1 VPLEADVVRAGRDPD
16 SLAGRARAVG
26 LIAAGLAGCW
36 LLSVALGGAAHIA
49 PHWFYL
55 PIMWA
60 GMRFGRRGAALTA
73 SAALVIAGPLLPAD
87 VGTWAPQEVSDWVSR
102 GVFFLGIGLVV
113 AQLFVRLRQ
122 AGETD
127 VHAAEL
133 RARLFAQAR
142 FQVLVET
149 SSDVITV
156 LDDDGS
162 VVSRDGPVLAV
173 FGDAAASLD
182 GGRLDELLHPDDR
195 ARLQQTI
202 TTLLAGRGGSH
213 TLLVRVGDGAGGWR
227 HLESTIRDLRAQP
240 AVGGL
245 VLTSRDITERT
256 VLERALQ
263 HQAQHDALT
272 GLPNRL
278 LLADRFAQAL
288 APAAQVDTPTG
299 LLLIDL
305 DRFKDINDSLGHHVG
320 DAVLIQVA
328 GRLTAALRDTDTVA
342 RLGGDEFAVLL
353 PQVDG
358 MPGALVAAEKI
369 RTALEPPFNVGGIEL
384 SVEAS
389 IGAVT
394 SDRHGTDGV
403 ELLQRADIAVYAA
416 KRKGGRA
423 VAFSPADQTSSSA
436 RLSLLGELRGALN
449 AGELVLHYQP
459 KIGLVDGELCGV
471 EALVRWQHPRLGL
484 LPPAEFLPAAEHTG
498 LINPLTRYVLD
509 TALAQGAAMDRRRP
523 APVHR
528 GEPLRPEPAP
538 GRPRGPGHRG
548 AHTARRTSRTAAARA
563 HRKCDH
569 GRTGSG
575 PGTPRPTRCARRAD
589 LPRRL
594 WRRLHQPRPAQGP
607 AREPAQGRP
616 IVHRRH
622 GPGPEQRPDRAEHHR
637 PGPPPRSDDHR
648 RRSRDGR

>member
-1 VPLEADVVRAGRDPD
+1 
-16 SLAGRARAVG
+16 
-26 LIAAGLAGCW
+26 
-36 LLSVALGGAAHIA
+36 
-49 PHWFYL
+49 
-55 PIMWA
+55 
-60 GMRFGRRGAALTA
+60 
-73 SAALVIAGPLLPAD
+73 
-87 VGTWAPQEVSDWVSR
+87 
-102 GVFFLGIGLVV
+102 VFFLAIGLVV
-113 AQLFVRLRQ
+113 AALFVRLRH
-122 AGETD
+122 AGETG
-127 VHAAEL
+127 VHTAEL

-162 VVSRDGPVLAV
+162 VVSRDGPVTAV
-173 FGDAAASLD
+173 FGDAAASLA
-182 GGRLDELLHPDDR
+182 GSRLDELLHPDDR
-195 ARLQQTI
+195 AHLLETM
-202 TTLLAGRGGSH
+202 TTLRAGTGGSR
-213 TLLVRVGDGAGGWR
+213 TLLVRVGDDAGGWR
-227 HLESTIRDLRAQP
+227 HLESTIRDLRAEP

-288 APAAQVDTPTG
+288 APAAQVESPTG

-320 DAVLIQVA
+320 DALLIQVA
-328 GRLTAALRDTDTVA
+328 GRLTAALRVTDTVA

-358 MPGALVAAEKI
+358 MSGALVAAEKI
-369 RTALEPPFNVGGIEL
+369 RAALEPPFSVGGVEL

-394 SDRHGTDGV
+394 SDQHGTDSV
-403 ELLQRADIAVYAA
+403 ELLQRADIAMYAA

-436 RLSLLGELRGALN
+436 RLSLLGELRGALT

-459 KIGLVDGELCGV
+459 KIGLTDGELCGV

-484 LPPAEFLPAAEHTG
+484 LPPVEFLPAAEHTG

-509 TALAQGAAMDRRRP
+509 AALAQGRRWIDQGRPLCIAVNLSARNLLQDDLADQVGALLTRHGVPAELLQLELTESAIMVEPDRARERLGELAALGVQISLDDFGAGYTSLGQLKDLPISQLKVDRSFIATMAQDPSSALIVQSIVDLGHHLGLTTIAEGVETAADVEALRRYGCDAAQGYYLSRPIPAAALDQWRSTKAPSQRGHHP
-523 APVHR
+523 APV
-528 GEPLRPEPAP
+528 GMGVA
-538 GRPRGPGHRG
+538 
-548 AHTARRTSRTAAARA
+548 
-563 HRKCDH
+563 
-569 GRTGSG
+569 
-575 PGTPRPTRCARRAD
+575 TR
-589 LPRRL
+589 
-594 WRRLHQPRPAQGP
+594 
-607 AREPAQGRP
+607 
-616 IVHRRH
+616 
-622 GPGPEQRPDRAEHHR
+622 
-637 PGPPPRSDDHR
+637 
-648 RRSRDGR
+648 